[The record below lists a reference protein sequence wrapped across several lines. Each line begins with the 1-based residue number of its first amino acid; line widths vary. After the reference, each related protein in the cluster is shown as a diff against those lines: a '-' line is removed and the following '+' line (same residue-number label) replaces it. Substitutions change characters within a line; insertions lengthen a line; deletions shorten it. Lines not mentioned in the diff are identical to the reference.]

1 MVGLKNQGA
10 TCYLNSLLQSLYF
23 TTAFRKV
30 IYSQDI
36 FKGTGSVP
44 THREQAVYQIPTEN
58 EVDYRANSAYALQRL
73 FYQLQTNSTAVST
86 HELTGAFGWD
96 SKQIFEQ
103 QDVQELSRVLME
115 RLEERMKGT
124 EAENALAK
132 MFVGKMKTY
141 ISCINIEFESSRMEE
156 FWDLQLNVNGLKGL
170 EESFKDYIAQETM
183 DGENQYQAEGYGLQ
197 DAKKG
202 VIFESFPAVL
212 HLQLKRFEF
221 DFAREI
227 NVKINDRFE
236 FPEILDLSPYLSEDA
251 DKSEPYIYH
260 LHGVLVH
267 SGDISAGHY
276 YAFLKPHKNGE
287 FFKFDDDRVTRATK
301 KEAIDDNFGGEY
313 SNLPNGH
320 GQRNPYTRQWST
332 KRSMNAYML
341 VYIRES
347 RLDEILLSDE
357 QVEPPP
363 HLARK
368 IAEERAVFE
377 KRRKEREEAHL
388 YMEIQ
393 AATIENFRAHQGFDI
408 VAFKGEASSV
418 EAIPKLYR
426 LLRSTPLGEFLKNA
440 AADLGLE
447 PDAIR
452 PWGMVNRQNGTV
464 RPDIPIMYTD
474 ITVEE
479 ASQKYG
485 TKSAAFRIFLETS
498 EERDAEGRPIWGDS
512 AVDTHA
518 NPSNKPILLFLKYFD
533 IEAQVIHGVGLFY
546 AAPQDKVQDI
556 APTVLKVMGW
566 SAGQNYKMSEE
577 IKNNMI
583 EPLKPKQTLAQS
595 EIQDGDIITVQ
606 KVLPEKEQQALQ
618 AKGLYTEAR
627 DFYDYLLHRITVKFV
642 SRIAPDDDS
651 KIFELTLT
659 KRMNYQQL
667 AQRVGEYLAVD
678 PTHLRFC
685 PVNAQTGRAK
695 NPIRH
700 TTNHNLGTLLSPGYS
715 AYGAG
720 LNQRNDA
727 LYYEV
732 LEVSMS
738 ELEMR
743 KTFKVTWL
751 PEGLM
756 KEEPYE
762 ILVPKN
768 GTVED
773 ITRGLQKK
781 AELSDDMVDKIRVFE
796 AHGGKLHRLCLSNY
810 PVSNLTDYTQLYMEP
825 TPPEDFQP
833 QEDEGLIAAFHFDK
847 DVSKA
852 HGVPFIFLLKQVS
865 TFLSSL
871 SSICMKLADMTIGR
885 TLQRHQRARIAPHG
899 AERQT
904 IREDQVRGGAAVRV
918 REAGLPQRRRRASRE
933 AHQSR

>member
-1 MVGLKNQGA
+1 MLLELSSSILVFHKLFQKG
-10 TCYLNSLLQSLYF
+10 YLLYSF
-23 TTAFRKV
+23 M
-30 IYSQDI
+30 D
-36 FKGTGSVP
+36 
-44 THREQAVYQIPTEN
+44 REFFAYHLQAVYQIPTES
-58 EVDYRANSAYALQRL
+58 EIDYRANSAYALQRL

-103 QDVQELSRVLME
+103 QDVQELSRILME

-156 FWDLQLNVNGLKGL
+156 FWDLQLNVNGVKGL
-170 EESFKDYIAQETM
+170 EDSFKDYIAQETM
-183 DGENQYQAEGYGLQ
+183 DGENQYQAEGFGLQ

-202 VIFESFPAVL
+202 VIFESFPSVL

-251 DKSEPYIYH
+251 DKSEKYIYH

-313 SNLPNGH
+313 ANLPNGH
-320 GQRNPYTRQWST
+320 AQRNPYTRQWST

-347 RLDEILLSDE
+347 RLDDILLSDE

-363 HLARK
+363 HLAQK
-368 IAEERAVFE
+368 LAEERAILE

-388 YMEIQ
+388 YMEVQ
-393 AATIENFRAHQGFDI
+393 AATIANFKAHHSFDI
-408 VAFKGEASSV
+408 VTFKPESTPTDAT
-418 EAIPKLYR
+418 PKVFR
-426 LLRSTPLGEFLKNA
+426 ILRSTVLSDFLKTA
-440 AADLGLE
+440 AEELHLDPEAVRIW
-447 PDAIR
+447 A
-452 PWGMVNRQNGTV
+452 MVNRQNGTV
-464 RPDIPIMYTD
+464 RPDQPIMYTD
-474 ITVEE
+474 MTVEE

-498 EERDAEGRPIWGDS
+498 DEQDADGKPIWGDS

-518 NPSNKPILLFLKYFD
+518 NPSNRPILLFLKYFD
-533 IEAQVIHGVGLFY
+533 IDAQVIHGVASFY
-546 AAPQDKVQDI
+546 AAPQDKVQEI
-556 APTVLKVMGW
+556 APTVLKLMNW
-566 SAGQNYKMSEE
+566 TAGQNYKMSEE

-583 EPLKPKQTLAQS
+583 EPMKPKQTLAQS

-606 KVLPEKEQQALQ
+606 KVLSEKDQQALQ
-618 AKGLYTEAR
+618 AKGLYTDAR
-627 DFYDYLLHRITVKFV
+627 DFYDYLLHKINVKFF
-642 SRIAPDDDS
+642 SKLAPDDDS
-651 KIFELTLT
+651 KTFELTLT

-667 AQRVGEYLAVD
+667 AQRVGEHIGAD
-678 PTHLRFC
+678 PTHIRFS
-685 PVNAQTGRAK
+685 PVNATTGRAK

-715 AYGAG
+715 AYGTGIA
-720 LNQRNDA
+720 QRNDV

-773 ITRGLQKK
+773 IVRGLQKK
-781 AELSDDMVDKIRVFE
+781 AELSDDVVDKIRVFE
-796 AHGGKLHRLCLSNY
+796 AHGAKIHRLCAPSY
-810 PVSNLTDYTQLYMEP
+810 AVSNLNDYTQLYMEP
-825 TPPEDFQP
+825 TPSEEVQL
-833 QEDEGLIAAFHFDK
+833 QEDEHLIGAYHFDK
-847 DVSKA
+847 DVSKS
-852 HGVPFIFLLKQVS
+852 HGVPFIFLIKQVS
-865 TFLSSL
+865 PYSEINL
-871 SSICMKLADMTIGR
+871 GR
-885 TLQRHQRARIAPHG
+885 HANQTL
-899 AERQT
+899 
-904 IREDQVRGGAAVRV
+904 
-918 REAGLPQRRRRASRE
+918 RRASS
-933 AHQSR
+933 SRTRRSASRSARASRASSSSASSSRWCNARPTPSPTTSTTTTSSPRR

>member
-30 IYSQDI
+30 IYSWDFLQDSR
-36 FKGTGSVP
+36 TVLS
-44 THREQAVYQIPTEN
+44 HAEQAVYQIPTES

-124 EAENALAK
+124 DAENALAR

-156 FWDLQLNVNGLKGL
+156 FWDLQLNVNGIKGL
-170 EESFKDYIAQETM
+170 EDSFKDYIAQETM

-236 FPEILDLSPYLSEDA
+236 FPEILDLSPYLSDDA
-251 DKSEPYIYH
+251 DKSEPYVYH

-313 SNLPNGH
+313 SNLPNGY

-347 RLDEILLSDE
+347 RLDEVLLSDE
-357 QVEPPP
+357 DVDPPP
-363 HLARK
+363 HLAKK
-368 IAEERAVFE
+368 IAEERAVLE

-426 LLRSTPLGEFLKNA
+426 ILRSTPLGEFLKNA
-440 AADLGLE
+440 AADLGLQPE
-447 PDAIR
+447 AIR
-452 PWGMVNRQNGTV
+452 AWAMVNRQNGTV
-464 RPDIPIMYTD
+464 RPDLPIMHSD
-474 ITVEE
+474 MTVEE

-485 TKSAAFRIFLETS
+485 TKSAAFRIFLESS
-498 EERDAEGRPIWGDS
+498 EESDAEGKPIWGDS
-512 AVDTHA
+512 AVDTHS
-518 NPSNKPILLFLKYFD
+518 NPNNKPILLFLKCFD
-533 IEAQVIHGVGLFY
+533 IDAQVIHGVGLFY

-556 APTVLKVMGW
+556 APTVLKLMGW
-566 SAGQNYKMSEE
+566 TAGQNFKMSEE

-583 EPLKPKQTLAQS
+583 EPMKPKQTLQQS

-606 KVLPEKEQQALQ
+606 KVLSEKEQQALQ

-627 DFYDYLLHRITVKFV
+627 DFYDYLLHRINVKFV
-642 SRIAPDDDS
+642 ARNAPDDEA

-667 AQRVGEYLAVD
+667 AQRVGEYLGVD
-678 PTHLRFC
+678 PTYLRFC

-700 TTNHNLGTLLSPGYS
+700 TTNHNLGTILSPGYS

-751 PEGLM
+751 PEGIV
-756 KEEPYE
+756 KEEPYD

-773 ITRGLQKK
+773 IIHGLQKK
-781 AELSDDMVDKIRVFE
+781 AELSDDIVDKIRVFE
-796 AHGGKLHRLCLSNY
+796 AHGAKLHRLCAPTY
-810 PVSNLTDYTQLYMEP
+810 PVSNLNDYTQLYMEP

-852 HGVPFIFLLKQVS
+852 HGVPFIFLLKQVGNFFGG
-865 TFLSSL
+865 TWRKITDFV
-871 SSICMKLADMTIGR
+871 TGR
-885 TLQRHQRARIAPHG
+885 AFQGHKGAHLEAHRAQGQAV
-899 AERQT
+899 
-904 IREDQVRGGAAVRV
+904 REDQVR
-918 REAGLPQRRRRASRE
+918 RRPALRIR
-933 AHQSR
+933 